1 MAASANR
8 GRRPKSSLSF
18 AQILQ
23 LKMPHHHLHPIP
35 IAQMF
40 CQLLGQIYRAM
51 LSAGA
56 AERHHQALEAATLI
70 IAHAGIDQR
79 HDAGEKLVHALLLI
93 EIIDHW
99 RVFAG
104 ESLEALF
111 ASGIRDAAAIENES
125 ASMSG
130 LVFRQAPVK

>member
-1 MAASANR
+1 
-8 GRRPKSSLSF
+8 
-18 AQILQ
+18 
-23 LKMPHHHLHPIP
+23 
-35 IAQMF
+35 
-40 CQLLGQIYRAM
+40 M